1 VKKSRLLLILLAV
14 LLVSSSLTQ
23 VKCISLEKTEF
34 KPFEQVNVRI
44 NHVSS
49 WTRPVD
55 VTVLLDGYPVT
66 VAVYDAGSD
75 LYVSFIMPAGKPA
88 DLSLRVFA
96 KDANQTNLADSTRT
110 IKRVESNET
119 AQMIEV
125 LKENVTQLM
134 GNVSRLAEKVSALE
148 NITSSLNPQ
157 LDALQQKL
165 NDLQSQVNNTLITA
179 VNNAAFEL
187 KQELNAVHEELVTLK
202 TDTADMKTLASM
214 INDAASTGN
223 AAASNVQMQLN
234 DLHNTVYAALGLSA
248 VTAVAAA
255 SSLVVSVHRRKRSR
269 GIKPQKEKKPS
280 LKEEANLEKL
290 MFYPENGGFEEEET
304 PEEDE
309 DRIITRVI
317 KPKKLSELTRVN
329 SENQSSRE
337 IQPDIELLER
347 LPYAPKTKTYMIA
360 RRILE
365 GEEDVDR
372 IAREFGVKKKTVYNV
387 KSRINTLLQQKYTI
401 SGVAPWKKEEEK
413 QNDGS

>member
-1 VKKSRLLLILLAV
+1 VKKSRLMLILLAV

-66 VAVYDAGSD
+66 VTVYDAGSD
-75 LYVSFIMPAGKPA
+75 LYVSFIMPA
-88 DLSLRVFA
+88 
-96 KDANQTNLADSTRT
+96 
-110 IKRVESNET
+110 
-119 AQMIEV
+119 
-125 LKENVTQLM
+125 QLM

-187 KQELNAVHEELVTLK
+187 KQELNAVHEELVTVK
-202 TDTADMKTLASM
+202 TDTADVKSLAAE
-214 INDAASTGN
+214 INEAASTGN
-223 AAASNVQMQLN
+223 AVASGIQFQLN
-234 DLHNTVYAALGLSA
+234 DLHKTVYAALGLSA

-255 SSLVVSVHRRKRSR
+255 SSLVVSVHRKKLESRSR

-304 PEEDE
+304 PEEDG
-309 DRIITRVI
+309 DRIIMRVI

-365 GEEDVDR
+365 EAKDVDK

-387 KSRINTLLQQKYTI
+387 KSRINTLLQQKYSTAD
-401 SGVAPWKKEEEK
+401 VAPWKKEGEK
-413 QNDGS
+413 QNDRS